1 MRHHRDFDA
10 RALAAVKE
18 QTSISV
24 CLPARNEAE
33 TVGPIVEAIR
43 ADLVDGVGLVDQ
55 LLVVD
60 DNSTD
65 GTAVAALRA
74 GAEVVAVG
82 DILAELPGGTGK
94 GEAMW
99 KSMFAGDGDLVC
111 WIDADIRNF
120 ESHFVVGLLG
130 PLLEDDAIAFTKGC
144 YRRPLGGDPQ
154 GGGRVT
160 ELLVRPVLSQFFP
173 ELTGIVQP
181 LAGEYAGRRTV
192 LERVPFA
199 EGYGVDVGLLIDVT
213 RLAGLDALVQ
223 IDLGVR
229 EHRNRPLTDLG
240 PQAMAVLVTVLRRAG
255 VAPSDSI
262 AALRRFDADLAEEVV
277 AVETRERPPVNTIAQ
292 YRERFGREL
301 SA

>member
-10 RALAAVKE
+10 RVLASVKDE
-18 QTSISV
+18 TTVSV

-43 ADLVDGVGLVDQ
+43 SELVEGAGLVDQ
-55 LLVVD
+55 LLVID

-65 GTAVAALRA
+65 GTAAAARRA
-74 GAEVVAVG
+74 GAEVLAVEE
-82 DILAELPGGTGK
+82 ILAELPGGAGK

-99 KSMFAGDGDLVC
+99 KSMFASDGDLVC

-120 ESHFVVGLLG
+120 EPHFVIGLLG
-130 PLLEDDAIAFTKGC
+130 PLLEDDAVAFTKGC
-144 YRRPLGGDPQ
+144 YRRPLGDDPQ

-173 ELTGIVQP
+173 ELTGVVQP
-181 LAGEYAGRRTV
+181 LAGEFAGRRTV

-223 IDLGVR
+223 VDLGVR

-255 VAPSDSI
+255 VAPSGSI
-262 AALRRFDADLAEEVV
+262 AALRRFDAGGAEEVV
-277 AVETRERPPVNTIAQ
+277 AVETRERPPMSTIAQ
-292 YRERFGREL
+292 YRKRFGREL

>member
-10 RALAAVKE
+10 RALASVKE
-18 QTSISV
+18 ETTVSV

-43 ADLVDGVGLVDQ
+43 SELVEGAGLVDQ
-55 LLVVD
+55 LLVID

-65 GTAVAALRA
+65 GTAAAARRA
-74 GAEVVAVG
+74 GAEVVAVEE
-82 DILAELPGGTGK
+82 ILAELPGGAGK

-99 KSMFAGDGDLVC
+99 KSMFASDGDLVC

-120 ESHFVVGLLG
+120 ESHFVIGLLG
-130 PLLEDDAIAFTKGC
+130 PLLEDDAVAFTKGC
-144 YRRPLGGDPQ
+144 YRRPLGDDPQ

-160 ELLVRPVLSQFFP
+160 ELVVRPVLSQFFP

-223 IDLGVR
+223 VDLGAR

-255 VAPSDSI
+255 VAPSGSI

-292 YRERFGREL
+292 YRKRFGREL

>member
-10 RALAAVKE
+10 RALASVKE
-18 QTSISV
+18 ETTVSV

-43 ADLVDGVGLVDQ
+43 SELVEGAGLVDQ
-55 LLVVD
+55 LLVID

-65 GTAVAALRA
+65 GTAAAARRA
-74 GAEVVAVG
+74 GAEIVAVEE
-82 DILAELPGGTGK
+82 ILAELPGGAGK

-99 KSMFAGDGDLVC
+99 KSMFASDGDLVC

-120 ESHFVVGLLG
+120 ESHFVIGLLG
-130 PLLEDDAIAFTKGC
+130 PLLEDDAVAFTKGC
-144 YRRPLGGDPQ
+144 YRRPLGDDPQ

-160 ELLVRPVLSQFFP
+160 ELVVRPVLSQFFP

-223 IDLGVR
+223 VDLGAR

-255 VAPSDSI
+255 VAPSGSI

-292 YRERFGREL
+292 YRKRFGREL

>member
-10 RALAAVKE
+10 RALASVKE
-18 QTSISV
+18 ETTVSV

-43 ADLVDGVGLVDQ
+43 SELVEGAGLVDQ
-55 LLVVD
+55 LLVID

-65 GTAVAALRA
+65 GTAAAARRA
-74 GAEVVAVG
+74 GAEIVAVEE
-82 DILAELPGGTGK
+82 ILAELPGGAGK

-99 KSMFAGDGDLVC
+99 KSMFASDGDLVC

-120 ESHFVVGLLG
+120 ESHFVIGLLG
-130 PLLEDDAIAFTKGC
+130 PLLEDDAVAFTKGC
-144 YRRPLGGDPQ
+144 YRRPLGDDPQ

-160 ELLVRPVLSQFFP
+160 ELVVRPVLSQFFP

-223 IDLGVR
+223 VDLGAR

-255 VAPSDSI
+255 MAPSGSI

-292 YRERFGREL
+292 YRKRFGREL